1 MMTDVPLLIQLADP
15 ADGMPHVARLTEHGL
30 QLSATKMATVDL
42 ARRAIAAGVPFAE
55 AIDSTPWEPPMPIEV
70 ALDRYRLLAPVTH
83 LDPTH
88 LHATGTGLT
97 HLGSA
102 DARNK
107 MHAADAEVSDSLR
120 MFRDGVSGGK
130 PAGDAPGAQ
139 PEWFY
144 KGNGHVMVAPNQPI
158 MAPAFALDAGE
169 EPELAGIYLIDADGT
184 PVRLGFALANEFSDH
199 VLEKQNYLLL
209 AHSKLRPF
217 SVGPAL
223 RVGLP
228 PADIRGTSRILR
240 DRECVWSKPFLTGE
254 ANMSHSLAN
263 LEHHHFKYGLFRQP
277 GDVHVHMFGT
287 ATLSFSDGF
296 RCVDG
301 DVYEISADGF
311 GPALRNPLSWRPDP
325 SKIRTTVRVA

>member
-1 MMTDVPLLIQLADP
+1 MTNAPLLIQLADP
-15 ADGMPHVARLTEHGL
+15 SDGLPHVARLSDQYL
-30 QLSATKMATVDL
+30 QLCAARTTTVDL
-42 ARRAIAAGVPFAE
+42 AKQALATGMPLAE
-55 AIDSTPWEPPMPIEV
+55 AISRTNWLAPIPIEE
-70 ALDRYRLLAPVTH
+70 ALRRYRLLAPVTH
-83 LDPTH
+83 EDPTH

-120 MFRDGVSGGK
+120 MFRDGVERGK

-144 KGNGHVMVAPNQPI
+144 KGNGHVMVAPDQPI
-158 MAPAFALDAGE
+158 VSPQFALDAGE
-169 EPELAGIYLIDADGT
+169 EPELAGIYLIDAEGI

-223 RVGLP
+223 RVGPP

-240 DRECVWSKPFLTGE
+240 DGTCVWSKPFLTGE
-254 ANMSHSLAN
+254 TNMSHSLAN

-287 ATLSFSDGF
+287 ATLSFVDGF
-296 RCVDG
+296 RCQDG

-311 GPALRNPLSWRPDP
+311 GPALRNPLIWKPEPPKTRLE
-325 SKIRTTVRVA
+325 VRVA